1 MRLTLFSRVV
11 IGYLTIFILVLGAS
25 VYAIDQ
31 LRRLNAITRS
41 VLETDNR
48 ILDYEAKL
56 ADTLLEEIR
65 YERKFLITH
74 DDTLYDQFLLFKNDF
89 EQYLEEANF
98 IADSRVTPLL
108 KMVKEYHQSY
118 QDLFNKEIQYVR
130 ADQGYPEAQYKQD
143 KAKAQDGIMAELEK
157 VRAYGQQSTYS
168 KVRKLDE
175 AGANARQ
182 VTILV
187 TATSLIFIV
196 AVSLLMT
203 RSITYPIAVLKNK
216 TREIARGNFGGDLS
230 VSSPP
235 EIAELAGAFNLMCQ
249 KLRDLDKMKS
259 DFFSSMSHELRT
271 PLASIKEG
279 TGLLLEG
286 LGGPVTEKQQKLLTI
301 LAEESA
307 RLIDLVNSLLDLS
320 KMEAGMMTYH
330 FDRASLAPL
339 IRKAM
344 TEIGPLVEAKRINLQ
359 AEIEEQLP
367 PLKMDSERMLQALRN
382 LIGNAV
388 KFTPETGRI
397 LVSARHRNG
406 GVEVA
411 VTDSG
416 PGIPD
421 ENLANIF
428 DKYQQGS
435 RVDSYRTKG
444 TGLGLAIVKHIITSH
459 GGKVWAESKAGD
471 GSTLTF
477 VLSA

>member
-11 IGYLTIFILVLGAS
+11 IGYLAIFILVLGAS

-74 DDTLYDQFLLFKNDF
+74 DETLYDQFLLFKNDF

-118 QDLFNKEIQYVR
+118 QDVFNKEIQYVR
-130 ADQGYPEAQYKQD
+130 ADQSYPEAQYKQD
-143 KAKAQDGIMAELEK
+143 KAKAQDAIMAELEK

-175 AGANARQ
+175 TGAKARQ

-203 RSITYPIAVLKNK
+203 RSITHPIAVLKNK

-301 LAEESA
+301 LAEESS

-367 PLKMDSERMLQALRN
+367 PLKMDGERMLQALRN

-397 LVSARHRNG
+397 IVSARHRNG

-411 VTDSG
+411 VTDTG
-416 PGIPD
+416 PGIPH

-459 GGKVWAESKAGD
+459 GGRVWAESKAED
-471 GSTLTF
+471 GSTFTF